1 MIAPIAAKG
10 TINFSV
16 LRWNCLRNLNA
27 EIKSEH
33 ISIGRRIAKAWFNGI
48 IKVIKGMDT
57 NDTDPPNPDFAI
69 PNKITAG
76 TTVNKNNRLISNV

>member
-33 ISIGRRIAKAWFNGI
+33 ISIGRRIAKA
-48 IKVIKGMDT
+48 
-57 NDTDPPNPDFAI
+57 
-69 PNKITAG
+69 
-76 TTVNKNNRLISNV
+76 